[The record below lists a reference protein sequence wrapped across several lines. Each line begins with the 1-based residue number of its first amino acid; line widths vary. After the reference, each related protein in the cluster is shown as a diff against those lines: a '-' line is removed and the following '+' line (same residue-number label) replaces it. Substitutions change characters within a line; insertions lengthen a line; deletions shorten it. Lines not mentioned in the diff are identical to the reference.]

1 MTPQMTTNDIEIIQ
15 VNISGDDKPGLTTCL
30 TDILARYDAM
40 ILDIG
45 QANIL

>member
-30 TDILARYDAM
+30 TDILARYVVGNYIFVEAC
-40 ILDIG
+40 
-45 QANIL
+45 